1 MSQRWGIIGFREG
14 QNPKDNGGAVM
25 NYKES
30 VEKQFSDDTDEQKRR
45 RLLWGDIVTAYDNRG
60 EDGVKAALTE
70 HVERITME
78 FKEILKKLDK
88 KI

>member
-1 MSQRWGIIGFREG
+1 M
-14 QNPKDNGGAVM
+14 D
-25 NYKES
+25 YKEA
-30 VEKQFSDDTDEQKRR
+30 VEKQLSDDADEQKRL

-78 FKEILKKLDK
+78 FKEIRKKLDK